1 MHTTSKRRENLLRMV
16 VVAVFCA
23 LAYACQFVFRIHVS
37 FLTFDAKDAVM
48 AIGAMIFGPVWG
60 VVMAFLVAFLEFLT
74 LSGTGVYGFIMNFAS
89 SAAFTAL
96 CAGVYKHK
104 RTMVGAVLG
113 LCTAVLGTTAWMMLL
128 NLIVTPYYMTGGSVK
143 AVAEL
148 IPTLLL
154 PFNLTKSLM
163 NAGLVLVLYKPV
175 SLALKKARVL
185 KGGPDKFTFDK
196 KTLAV
201 LIGGLSLITICV
213 VIFLVVLHGNI

>member
-1 MHTTSKRRENLLRMV
+1 MHTTAQRREKLLRMV

-60 VVMAFLVAFLEFLT
+60 VVMSLLVALLEFLT

-89 SAAFTAL
+89 SAAFTTL

-104 RTMVGAVLG
+104 RTMMGAVLG
-113 LCTAVLGTTAWMMLL
+113 LSAAVLGTTALMMLL
-128 NLIVTPYYMTGGSVK
+128 NLIVTPLYMTGGSVE
-143 AVAEL
+143 AVVEL

-175 SLALKKARVL
+175 SVALKKARVL
-185 KGGPDKFTFDK
+185 KGGPNTFTFDK

-201 LIGGLSLITICV
+201 LIAGLAIIAACV
-213 VIFLVVLHGNI
+213 TVFLVVLHGNL

>member
-1 MHTTSKRRENLLRMV
+1 MHTTALRREKLLRMV

-48 AIGAMIFGPVWG
+48 AIGAMIFGPLWG
-60 VVMAFLVAFLEFLT
+60 LVMSLLVALLEFLT

-89 SAAFTAL
+89 SAAFTVL

-104 RTMVGAVLG
+104 RTMRGAVAGLAVAVLG
-113 LCTAVLGTTAWMMLL
+113 MTALMMLL
-128 NLIVTPYYMTGGSVK
+128 NLIVTPYYMTGGSVE
-143 AVAEL
+143 AVIEL

-154 PFNLTKSLM
+154 PFNLTKALM

-175 SLALKKARVL
+175 SVALKKARVL
-185 KGGPDKFTFDK
+185 KGGPDSFTFDK

-201 LIGGLSLITICV
+201 LIAGLTLIAACV
-213 VIFLVVLHGNI
+213 VIFLVVLHGSV

>member
-175 SLALKKARVL
+175 SLALKKAKIL

-201 LIGGLSLITICV
+201 LIGGLSLIAICV

>member
-1 MHTTSKRRENLLRMV
+1 MHTTAKRRENLLRMV
-16 VVAVFCA
+16 IVAVFCA

-175 SLALKKARVL
+175 SLALKKAKIL

-201 LIGGLSLITICV
+201 LIGGLSLIAVCV